1 MLPEIIELKI
11 LEYLSVKPQKRCR
24 ATNNKGNICKKNA
37 KKGYLICQHHKKI
50 LEKSTKK
57 HHIQFAELCI
67 MLRRI
72 IKSNEYKWYGL
83 DGENYNAWW
92 NYGKT
97 LKIVTKKRKINY
109 LPITSI

>member
-37 KKGYLICQHHKKI
+37 KKGYLICQHHKNI
-50 LEKSTKK
+50 LEKKTKK

-67 MLRRI
+67 MLRRV
-72 IKSNEYKWYGL
+72 IKINQYKCYET
-83 DGENYNAWW
+83 DNYHAWW
-92 NYGKT
+92 KKYKKVN
-97 LKIVTKKRKINY
+97 KIKVMEVS
-109 LPITSI
+109 LPN

>member
-11 LEYLSVKPQKRCR
+11 LEYLSIKPQKRCR

-37 KKGYLICQHHKKI
+37 IKGYLICQHHKKI
-50 LEKSTKK
+50 LEKKTKK

-72 IKSNEYKWYGL
+72 IKSIALTKFGSSQSLKCIKRNQCPIYLRIVRARRYNE
-83 DGENYNAWW
+83 D
-92 NYGKT
+92 
-97 LKIVTKKRKINY
+97 
-109 LPITSI
+109 

>member
-11 LEYLSVKPQKRCR
+11 LEYLSIKPQKRCR

-37 KKGYLICQHHKKI
+37 KKGYLICQHHKNI
-50 LEKSTKK
+50 LEKKTKK

-67 MLRRI
+67 MLRKI
-72 IKSNEYKWYGL
+72 IKSNELKWYGL
-83 DGENYNAWW
+83 DSKNYNAWW

-97 LKIVTKKRKINY
+97 RKIVTKKKEK
-109 LPITSI
+109 

>member
-50 LEKSTKK
+50 LERISKK
-57 HHIQFAELCI
+57 NSIQFVELCI
-67 MLRRI
+67 MLRRVI
-72 IKSNEYKWYGL
+72 SNNKHRYKYSNT
-83 DGENYNAWW
+83 EWW
-92 NYGKT
+92 NKACPLY
-97 LKIVTKKRKINY
+97 V
-109 LPITSI
+109 